1 MPLEVRRLGNT
12 HRQASLLG
20 LGGHRLLATPH
31 RFEEASRLI
40 GRALDLG
47 VTYFDT
53 ARLYPESEVYLGKAL
68 GPRRQQVFLATKT
81 HARDAVGA
89 TAQLQESLARLRTD
103 YVDLWQLHDL
113 RTNQDVE
120 RVFATGGAVEALVR
134 AREAGLCRHLGVTGH
149 RSPGVILR
157 CMELFDFDAILI
169 PVNPAEPHHESFL
182 ESVLPFARAK
192 GIGVVAMYLYLGGR
206 IASLPHFESVEPY
219 LRFALSQDVSV
230 ALVGCDS
237 ARHLEENVAYASR
250 FEAMSQAEQSRRIDL
265 LEPDALS
272 LMYYK
277 F

>member
-20 LGGHRLLATPH
+20 LGGNRLLAAPH

-120 RVFATGGAVEALVR
+120 RVFATGGAVEALV
-134 AREAGLCRHLGVTGH
+134 
-149 RSPGVILR
+149 
-157 CMELFDFDAILI
+157 
-169 PVNPAEPHHESFL
+169 
-182 ESVLPFARAK
+182 
-192 GIGVVAMYLYLGGR
+192 
-206 IASLPHFESVEPY
+206 
-219 LRFALSQDVSV
+219 
-230 ALVGCDS
+230 
-237 ARHLEENVAYASR
+237 
-250 FEAMSQAEQSRRIDL
+250 
-265 LEPDALS
+265 LS
-272 LMYYK
+272 LIHISEPTRPY
-277 F
+277 